1 MDMKKKNIAIVAGG
15 DSSEAVISFKSAQQ
29 IASVINRDLYTP
41 YAIFVKGTDWSV
53 VEDGKEPV
61 AIDKSDFTFIANGSK
76 VTFDCV
82 LMMIHGTP
90 GENGILQAYFDLLRI
105 PYTGCR
111 MFTSALT
118 FDKYATKKYLEGEG
132 VDMAKGYM
140 FRKGDQLDANALVE
154 DLGLP
159 MFVKPNASGSSF
171 GVTKVKSIDQLQGAI
186 EAAFSEGDAIL
197 IEECIVGVELGNGLI
212 KTPAKSLVFPVTE
225 IVPKKE
231 FFDYEAKYT
240 SGMSEEITPARIS
253 EEVTERV
260 QELSS
265 HIYDV
270 LGCRGI
276 VRVDYIYS
284 NDKLYFIE
292 INTIPGMSEASI
304 VPQQVRA
311 MGLDLKDVLSL
322 EIEDAIARF

>member
-1 MDMKKKNIAIVAGG
+1 MNKKNIAIVAGG

-29 IASVINRDLYTP
+29 IAEVIDRDRYNAYT
-41 YAIFVKGTDWSV
+41 IFIKGTEWTV
-53 VEDGKEPV
+53 KQEGKSDI
-61 AIDKSDFTFIANGSK
+61 AIDKNDFTFVENGAK
-76 VTFDCV
+76 VAFDCV

-90 GENGILQAYFDLLRI
+90 GENGILQAYFDLIRL

-111 MFTSALT
+111 TFTSALT

-132 VDMAKGYM
+132 VDMARGFM
-140 FRKGDQLDANALVE
+140 FRKGQQVDADALVE
-154 DLGLP
+154 ELGLP

-171 GVTKVKSIDQLQGAI
+171 GVTKVKSVEQLQGAI
-186 EAAFSEGDAIL
+186 DAAFTEGDAIL
-197 IEECIVGVELGNGLI
+197 IEESINGIELGNGLI
-212 KTPAKSLVFPVTE
+212 KTPSKALVFPVTE
-225 IVPKKE
+225 IVPKTE
-231 FFDYEAKYT
+231 FFDFEAKYT
-240 SGMSEEITPARIS
+240 SGMSEEITPARIPD
-253 EEVTERV
+253 EVTERV

-292 INTIPGMSEASI
+292 INTIPGMSQASI
-304 VPQQVRA
+304 VPQQVRT
-311 MGLDLKDVLSL
+311 MGLELRDVLTL
-322 EIEDAIARF
+322 EIEDAIERF

>member
-1 MDMKKKNIAIVAGG
+1 MNKKKIAILAGG

-29 IASVINRDLYTP
+29 IASVIDRDRYNAYT
-41 YAIFVKGTDWSV
+41 IFVKGTAWAVKQDGKADIEIDKNDFTF
-53 VEDGKEPV
+53 VEDGQ
-61 AIDKSDFTFIANGSK
+61 K
-76 VTFDCV
+76 VSFDCV

-90 GENGILQAYFDLLRI
+90 GENGILQAYFDLIRL

-111 MFTSALT
+111 TFVSALT

-132 VDMAKGYM
+132 VDMARGYM
-140 FRKGDQLDANALVE
+140 FRKGQQVDADALVA

-171 GVTKVKSIDQLQGAI
+171 GVTKVKSADQLQGAI
-186 EAAFSEGDAIL
+186 EAALTEGDAVL
-197 IEECIVGVELGNGLI
+197 IEECITGIELGNGLI
-212 KTPAKSLVFPVTE
+212 KTPTKSLVFPVTE
-225 IVPKKE
+225 IVPKTE
-231 FFDYEAKYT
+231 FFDFEAKYT
-240 SGMSEEITPARIS
+240 AGMSEEITPARIS
-253 EEVTERV
+253 FEVSERV

-292 INTIPGMSEASI
+292 INTIPGMSQASI
-304 VPQQVRA
+304 VPQQVRT
-311 MGLDLKDVLSL
+311 MGLELREVLTL
-322 EIEDAIARF
+322 EIEDAIERF

>member
-1 MDMKKKNIAIVAGG
+1 MTKKNIALVAGG

-29 IASVINRDLYTP
+29 IAQVIDADRYTC
-41 YAIFVKGTDWSV
+41 YTIFIKGTEWTV
-53 VEDGKEPV
+53 KQDGQPDI
-61 AIDKSDFTFIANGSK
+61 AIDKNDFSFTLNGQK
-76 VTFDCV
+76 VTFDCA
-82 LMMIHGTP
+82 LIMIHGTP
-90 GENGILQAYFDLLRI
+90 GENGLLPSYFDLIRL

-111 MFTSALT
+111 AFTSALT

-132 VDMAKGYM
+132 VDMARGYL
-140 FRKGDQLDANALVE
+140 FRRGQQVDTAALVE
-154 DLGLP
+154 ELGLP
-159 MFVKPNASGSSF
+159 VFVKPNASGSSF
-171 GVTKVKSIDQLQGAI
+171 GVTKVKQLDELQAAIDN
-186 EAAFSEGDAIL
+186 AFTEGDSIL
-197 IEECIVGVELGNGLI
+197 IEECITGIELGNGLI
-212 KTPAKSLVFPVTE
+212 KTPSKALVFPVTE

-240 SGMSEEITPARIS
+240 SGMSEEITPARIPD
-253 EEVTERV
+253 EVTDRV

-292 INTIPGMSEASI
+292 INTIPGMSQASI
-304 VPQQVRA
+304 VPQQVRT
-311 MGLDLKDVLSL
+311 MGLELRDVLTL
-322 EIEDAIARF
+322 EIEDAIERF

>member
-1 MDMKKKNIAIVAGG
+1 MSKKNIAILAGG

-29 IASVINRDLYTP
+29 LADVIDRSLYNP
-41 YAIFVKGTDWSV
+41 YTIFIKGAEWTVKQ
-53 VEDGKEPV
+53 DGV
-61 AIDKSDFTFIANGSK
+61 QDISIDKNDFSFEQNGQK
-76 VTFDCV
+76 VTFDCA
-82 LMMIHGTP
+82 LMVIHGTP
-90 GENGILQAYFDLLRI
+90 GENGILPAYFDLIRL

-111 MFTSALT
+111 TFTSALT
-118 FDKYATKKYLEGEG
+118 FDKYATKKYLEDEG
-132 VDMAKGYM
+132 VDMARGYM
-140 FRKGDQLDANALVE
+140 FRKGQQIDTQALVE
-154 DLGLP
+154 ELGLP

-171 GVTKVKSIDQLQGAI
+171 GVTKVKGADQLQAAI
-186 EAAFSEGDAIL
+186 DTAFTEGDSIL
-197 IEECIVGVELGNGLI
+197 IEECITGVELGNGLI
-212 KTPAKSLVFPVTE
+212 KTPSKALVFPVTE

-292 INTIPGMSEASI
+292 INTIPGMSPASI
-304 VPQQVRA
+304 VPKQVEA
-311 MGLDLKDVLSL
+311 MGLQLRDVLTL

>member
-1 MDMKKKNIAIVAGG
+1 MEKKNIAIIAGG

-29 IASVINRDLYTP
+29 IADVIDRERYCAYT
-41 YAIFVKGTDWSV
+41 IFVKGADWAV
-53 VEDGKEPV
+53 KQEGKADI
-61 AIDKSDFTFIANGSK
+61 AIDKNDFSFIENGAK
-76 VTFDCV
+76 VTFDCA
-82 LMMIHGTP
+82 LLMIHGTP
-90 GENGILQAYFDLLRI
+90 GENGLLQSYFDLIRL

-111 MFTSALT
+111 AFTSALT

-132 VDMAKGYM
+132 VDMARGFM
-140 FRKGDQLDANALVE
+140 FRKGQQVDADALVQE
-154 DLGLP
+154 LGLP

-171 GVTKVKSIDQLQGAI
+171 GVTKVKSVEQLQGAI
-186 EAAFSEGDAIL
+186 EAAFTEGDAIL
-197 IEECIVGVELGNGLI
+197 IEECISGIELGNGLI
-212 KTPAKSLVFPVTE
+212 KTPSKALVFPVTE
-225 IVPKKE
+225 IVPKSE

-240 SGMSEEITPARIS
+240 TGMSEEITPARIS
-253 EEVTERV
+253 DEVTERV

-292 INTIPGMSEASI
+292 INTIPGMSKASI
-304 VPQQVRA
+304 VPRQVNA
-311 MGLDLKDVLSL
+311 MGIELSDVLTL
-322 EIEDAIARF
+322 QIEDAIERF